1 MPALTQTV
9 TATTTHQV
17 KIEPR
22 LKRRLLVELKGYAVL
37 KAQRDALDSAMT
49 KTRSKIEDVLGD
61 IGESS
66 LSVEGFKTTLVAP
79 VRTTLDEKKLIANG
93 VTMDQIEAS
102 KVQTATKPYVKVT
115 CPKEHEDNE

>member
-17 KIEPR
+17 KIEPK
-22 LKRRLLVELKGYAVL
+22 LKRRLVTELKGYAAL
-37 KAQRDALDSAMT
+37 KTQRDALDSAM
-49 KTRSKIEDVLGD
+49 KKARGKIEDVLGD

-66 LSVEGFKTTLVAP
+66 LAVEGFKTTLVAP
-79 VRTTLDEKKLIANG
+79 VRTKLDEKKLIANG

-102 KVQTATKPYVKVT
+102 KVQTATKPYVMVT
-115 CPKEHEDNE
+115 CPGEREDGE

>member
-9 TATTTHQV
+9 VATTTHQV
-17 KIEPR
+17 KIEPK
-22 LKRRLLVELKGYAVL
+22 LKRRLLVELRTYAEL
-37 KAQRDALDSAMT
+37 KSQQAALKKAMD
-49 KTRSKIEDVLGD
+49 KKRANIEDVLGD

-79 VRTTLDEKKLIANG
+79 VRTVLDEKKLIANG

-102 KVQTATKPYVKVT
+102 KTQKATKPYVKVT
-115 CPKEHEDNE
+115 CPGDRDDSE